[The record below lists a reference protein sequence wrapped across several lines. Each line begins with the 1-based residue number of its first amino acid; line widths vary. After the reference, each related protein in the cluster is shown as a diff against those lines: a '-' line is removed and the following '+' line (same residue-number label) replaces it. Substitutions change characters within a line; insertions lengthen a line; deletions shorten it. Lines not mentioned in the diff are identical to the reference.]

1 MKIIFS
7 EDGIVF
13 FVIFLV
19 KVYDDGIYKCIV
31 RNKIGKFL
39 IYVRVMV
46 GGKDILF
53 VFCLFIKVS
62 ER

>member
-31 RNKIGKFL
+31 RNKIGKIL

-46 GGKDILF
+46 GGKEILF
-53 VFCLFIKVS
+53 VF
-62 ER
+62 

>member
-13 FVIFLV
+13 FVILV

-46 GGKDILF
+46 GGKEI
-53 VFCLFIKVS
+53 
-62 ER
+62 

>member
-53 VFCLFIKVS
+53 VF
-62 ER
+62 